1 MADNILEL
9 YQRYLKDV
17 YPQLMDDGFFRYL
30 FECVQTGDNAIS
42 QKNKLLHKVVDETWV
57 NMVEEALPSIF
68 ALIDGTTRFVDKDS
82 YENRF
87 IYTLISRLIDFI
99 GKRSEVLLW
108 KTRDEAQ
115 SLLAFESI
123 VDDDYEKLEYRF
135 EMRITNTQSDA
146 SNDSENMNIFMR
158 IDRLKR
164 IVSTVGNSA
173 FYELM
178 KGCKK
183 LDGPI
188 TDTEV
193 IAGSEDYQKCKA
205 LWNFFDSYDQIGY
218 KIIQEESALSFDNA
232 HIAQLYANMIAN
244 YVLLRTLS
252 GPDARDITNLLDTKR
267 ETVEPKFVKRIEEQ
281 QVDSPDIEDVEIR
294 RVFVEEVTKA
304 QLEAEANYAK
314 IKEANRK
321 LQDET
326 DSMRLRMETAL
337 EEAAKATELAN
348 AAREISQRAGVEIAD
363 ANAARD
369 EALAAKKEAEEI
381 RDQAIK
387 DKALAEEAASDAV
400 AEKERAAIEAAE
412 AINSANETKLNAQ
425 AQIEEAIRN
434 AQSTVDEATTK
445 AWNEANEAIKKAEE
459 RANRAIDLAEDKA
472 NQAISDAENKANQA
486 ITDAESKA
494 NQAIESSKDW
504 ANRSIEEA
512 NIRAEASIQNI
523 KDECRAVVE
532 EATKLMQEAES
543 ARMIAE
549 QERDASNLAYNEIQ
563 ERIKAIEAKAEID
576 VESAKQFAEE
586 TARRALE
593 EADVA
598 VRKSKAWAEQL
609 VAETNQAAEEAVA
622 KANDKQRVSENARV
636 NYEKEVAI
644 SMAEA
649 RSAKDKA
656 ERMMAEAKE
665 MINQATV
672 QIAEARTLKE
682 QALEEKKAAERAV
695 SIANKNAQEA
705 VAVARKADARYQK
718 EKETRERLE
727 KKVKKQSGSSF
738 LGIGKKDIE
747 EE

>member
-30 FECVQTGDNAIS
+30 FECVQAGDNAIS

-183 LDGPI
+183 LEGPI
-188 TDTEV
+188 TDTDL

-314 IKEANRK
+314 IKEANKK

-381 RDQAIK
+381 KDQAIK
-387 DKALAEEAASDAV
+387 DKALAEEVASDAV
-400 AEKERAAIEAAE
+400 AEKERAAIAAAE
-412 AINSANETKLNAQ
+412 AINSANETKINAQ
-425 AQIEEAIRN
+425 AQIAAAIK
-434 AQSTVDEATTK
+434 K
-445 AWNEANEAIKKAEE
+445 AEDAANEAIKQAEE
-459 RANRAIDLAEDKA
+459 RANRAIDLAENKA

-494 NQAIESSKDW
+494 NQAIASSKDW

-543 ARMIAE
+543 ARMLAE
-549 QERDASNLAYNEIQ
+549 QERDASNLAYDEIQ

-598 VRKSKAWAEQL
+598 VRKAKAWAEQL

-636 NYEKEVAI
+636 NYEKEVAM
-644 SMAEA
+644 SMAE
-649 RSAKDKA
+649 SKGIKDKA

-665 MINQATV
+665 MITQATA

-705 VAVARKADARYQK
+705 VAVAKKADARYQK

-727 KKVKKQSGSSF
+727 KKVKNQSGSSF

>member
-30 FECVQTGDNAIS
+30 FECVQAGDNAIS

-183 LDGPI
+183 LEGPI
-188 TDTEV
+188 TDTEL

-267 ETVEPKFVKRIEEQ
+267 DTVEPKFVKRIEEQ

-314 IKEANRK
+314 IKEANKK

-387 DKALAEEAASDAV
+387 DKALAEEAASDAA

-434 AQSTVDEATTK
+434 AQSTADEATTK
-445 AWNEANEAIKKAEE
+445 AWNEANEAIKQAEE
-459 RANRAIDLAEDKA
+459 RANRAIDLAE
-472 NQAISDAENKANQA
+472 NKANQA
-486 ITDAESKA
+486 IA
-494 NQAIESSKDW
+494 NSKDW

-543 ARMIAE
+543 ARMLAE

-563 ERIKAIEAKAEID
+563 ERIKTIEAKAEID

-598 VRKSKAWAEQL
+598 VRKAKAWAEQL

-622 KANDKQRVSENARV
+622 KANDKQRISENARV
-636 NYEKEVAI
+636 NYEKEVAM
-644 SMAEA
+644 SMAE
-649 RSAKDKA
+649 SKGIKDKA

-665 MINQATV
+665 MITQATA

-705 VAVARKADARYQK
+705 VAVAKKADARYQK

-727 KKVKKQSGSSF
+727 KKVKNQSGSSF